1 MERIDFMKVYVLYDG
16 RDIFDDVIGV
26 FSTIEKAKENAINY
40 INTKIEDKYMRKY
53 CLEDI
58 ENSIN
63 ENGFYGEISCKA
75 YTMDEIKIIYPN

>member
-1 MERIDFMKVYVLYDG
+1 MKVYVLYDE
-16 RDIFDDVIGV
+16 RDFFDDIIGV

-40 INTKIEDKYMRKY
+40 INTKIEDEYTRKY

-63 ENGFYGEISCKA
+63 ESGFYGEISCQVYSLDKL
-75 YTMDEIKIIYPN
+75 